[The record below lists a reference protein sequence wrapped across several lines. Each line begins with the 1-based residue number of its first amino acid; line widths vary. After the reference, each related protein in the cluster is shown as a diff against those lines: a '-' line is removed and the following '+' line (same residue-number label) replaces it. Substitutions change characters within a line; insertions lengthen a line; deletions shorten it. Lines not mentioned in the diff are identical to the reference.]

1 VNAKPAS
8 SSGSC
13 VVYRCG
19 MHIPDNK
26 EPSRSRSVPIT
37 TPNAPPLTGICD
49 RFEIATES
57 TGWSWFGAWKKN
69 PNADAK
75 LDEITNSALEYA
87 AEKQTKK
94 VVDEISSRGESA
106 VPTNLNEN
114 GLKTLRDALTAEGK
128 SAWLS
133 STRTNTNA
141 GIAEVKKQ
149 LNAIADGVKDSASPP
164 TNIKKYGDDP
174 TTGILF
180 VSEELANRLK
190 NNEGYRCND
199 AGDGTWT
206 CIPPAQNARTLTPP
220 PDPRKAE
227 QERIRQLEEQLR
239 AANARQQQQQT
250 FGNPSGAGSGSGGL
264 GSLGQML
271 KGITGGGQPAAG
283 NGVPQPAGTCSPSFI
298 CGGNTLYSRNNQC
311 VDQAVQQCPYGCSGN
326 QCAQTPSQCQPAPT
340 QPNPANC
347 QNGTWK
353 PTYGGQNNACVVG
366 WQCVPGGGGDAGAP
380 VAQLSC
386 QPKVADAGM
395 TLSLTWS
402 CSAGVST
409 GAGFSTEGALSGAT
423 TTVVS
428 SPPGNTNT
436 ATYGLTCSNEG
447 RTGSAQCSVQVAKPG
462 IVLIANPKQVASGKT
477 SALGWV
483 TASMQSCV
491 ISSPDLPE
499 FTSQNANNTSVN
511 GTALTPPLTAVNAAT
526 TTYGFLLHCITLG
539 GGARDATT
547 TVMATP

>member
-1 VNAKPAS
+1 MEEPSAKGSRGLSVIGALALVGAIALGGMTFVGNVTFFTTSPSLVFAADAPKSAPATSKDCGKTQYLERKANSTPNPKKSVSNIQQECIAGCVYVVSPHIGTTPSSGGKKIIGSKVSPVNAKPAS

-366 WQCVPGGGGDAGAP
+366 WQCVRRRR
-380 VAQLSC
+380 
-386 QPKVADAGM
+386 
-395 TLSLTWS
+395 
-402 CSAGVST
+402 
-409 GAGFSTEGALSGAT
+409 
-423 TTVVS
+423 
-428 SPPGNTNT
+428 
-436 ATYGLTCSNEG
+436 
-447 RTGSAQCSVQVAKPG
+447 RTGVR
-462 IVLIANPKQVASGKT
+462 SGEG
-477 SALGWV
+477 L
-483 TASMQSCV
+483 
-491 ISSPDLPE
+491 
-499 FTSQNANNTSVN
+499 
-511 GTALTPPLTAVNAAT
+511 
-526 TTYGFLLHCITLG
+526 
-539 GGARDATT
+539 
-547 TVMATP
+547 

>member
-1 VNAKPAS
+1 MEEPSAKGSRGLSVIGALALVGAIALGGMTFVGNVTFFTTSPSLVFAADAPKSAPATSKDCGKTQYLERKANSTPNPKKSVSNIQQECIAGCVYVVSPHIGTTPSSGGKKIIGSKVSPVNAKPAS

-239 AANARQQQQQT
+239 AANSRQQQQQT
-250 FGNPSGAGSGSGGL
+250 L
-264 GSLGQML
+264 L
-271 KGITGGGQPAAG
+271 
-283 NGVPQPAGTCSPSFI
+283 
-298 CGGNTLYSRNNQC
+298 
-311 VDQAVQQCPYGCSGN
+311 PYFREN
-326 QCAQTPSQCQPAPT
+326 
-340 QPNPANC
+340 
-347 QNGTWK
+347 
-353 PTYGGQNNACVVG
+353 
-366 WQCVPGGGGDAGAP
+366 
-380 VAQLSC
+380 
-386 QPKVADAGM
+386 
-395 TLSLTWS
+395 
-402 CSAGVST
+402 
-409 GAGFSTEGALSGAT
+409 
-423 TTVVS
+423 
-428 SPPGNTNT
+428 
-436 ATYGLTCSNEG
+436 
-447 RTGSAQCSVQVAKPG
+447 
-462 IVLIANPKQVASGKT
+462 I
-477 SALGWV
+477 
-483 TASMQSCV
+483 
-491 ISSPDLPE
+491 PD
-499 FTSQNANNTSVN
+499 
-511 GTALTPPLTAVNAAT
+511 
-526 TTYGFLLHCITLG
+526 
-539 GGARDATT
+539 
-547 TVMATP
+547 